1 MANAYGPYSTSNTL
15 GVNLDERYPAEN
27 SASFPV
33 VYPPPHALGT
43 PVLGTDN
50 STWVF
55 VVADVPVTANQ
66 TAVTINANFHIT
78 AASGGN
84 PAYTNTTAFAAGESG
99 WVKRTT
105 SSL

>member
-1 MANAYGPYSTSNTL
+1 MANPYGPYSTTPTI

-27 SASFPV
+27 NTSFPL
-33 VYPPPHALGT
+33 VYPPPIALGT

-66 TAVTINANFHIT
+66 TAVTVNANFHIT
-78 AASGGN
+78 AAAGGT
-84 PAYTNTTAFAAGESG
+84 YTNTTAFATGESG
-99 WVKRTT
+99 WVKKST
-105 SSL
+105 SPL

>member
-15 GVNLDERYPAEN
+15 GVNVNDRYPAEDN
-27 SASFPV
+27 DSFPLT
-33 VYPPPHALGT
+33 PPAPFALGT

-66 TAVTINANFHIT
+66 TAVTVDANFHIT
-78 AASGGN
+78 NAAGGT
-84 PAYTNTTAFAAGESG
+84 YTNTTAFAAGESG
-99 WVKRTT
+99 WVKKTA
-105 SSL
+105 SPL

>member
-15 GVNLDERYPAEN
+15 GVNFDDRYPAASN
-27 SASFPV
+27 SSFPLTPD
-33 VYPPPHALGT
+33 PPFALGT

-78 AASGGN
+78 AASGGT
-84 PAYTNTTAFAAGESG
+84 YTNTTAFSAGESG
-99 WVKRTT
+99 WVKKTT
-105 SSL
+105 SPL